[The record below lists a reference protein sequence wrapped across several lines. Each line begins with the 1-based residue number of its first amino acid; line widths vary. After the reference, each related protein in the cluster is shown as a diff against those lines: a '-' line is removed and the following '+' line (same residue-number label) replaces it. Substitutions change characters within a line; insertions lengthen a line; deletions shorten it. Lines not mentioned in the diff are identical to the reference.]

1 MRSGERARPSEGEYR
16 HRADGAGIQVVTWN
30 IRAAIGPGEP
40 FPAGWWRHVTGER
53 FERIC
58 ALIRDLDADIVALQ
72 EVSFYDVEGEVHD
85 QPLDLARLTGRHVRY
100 GAVHAY
106 PLMEP
111 ESGRAIG
118 SATWGNALLTREPL
132 RDGFTLGLP
141 VGADDDPVEPV
152 DSRLPL
158 AGTSFL
164 DAPYG
169 TREPRCAVGGTVAAE
184 GVEATVISTHLAYAG
199 AAQRAL
205 QVEALASIVV
215 ERPGPLVLL
224 GDFNA
229 PIESP
234 ELRSLAST
242 LSDAF
247 TAVGI
252 TPGDARRRSCGPL
265 AIDHV
270 FVRRFSVDACR
281 VVNEAGD
288 ASDHLPVVATLRPEV
303 G

>member
-1 MRSGERARPSEGEYR
+1 
-16 HRADGAGIQVVTWN
+16 VTWN

-40 FPAGWWRHVTGER
+40 FPAGWWRHVTDER

-58 ALIRDLDADIVALQ
+58 ALIRDLDAEVVALQ

-85 QPLDLARLTGRHVRY
+85 QPLDLARLTDRHVRY

-106 PLMEP
+106 ALVEP
-111 ESGRAIG
+111 TSGRAIG
-118 SATWGNALLTREPL
+118 SATWGNALLTREPI
-132 RDGFTLGLP
+132 RNGFTLGLP
-141 VGADDDPVEPV
+141 VGADDDHVEPTG
-152 DSRLPL
+152 SGLPL
-158 AGTSFL
+158 AGTRFL

-169 TREPRCAVGGTVAAE
+169 TREPRCAVGGTIAVHGA
-184 GVEATVISTHLAYAG
+184 VDATVVSTHLAYAG
-199 AAQRAL
+199 ATQRAT
-205 QVEALASIVV
+205 QAEALADTASN
-215 ERPGPLVLL
+215 RDKPLVLL

-229 PIESP
+229 AIDSP

-252 TPGDARRRSCGPL
+252 APGAAGRRSCGPL
-265 AIDHV
+265 AIDHI
-270 FVRRFSVDACR
+270 FVRGFGVDTCR
-281 VVNEAGD
+281 VVTEAGD

>member
-1 MRSGERARPSEGEYR
+1 M
-16 HRADGAGIQVVTWN
+16 TWN

-40 FPAGWWRHVTGER
+40 FPPGWWRHVTDER
-53 FERIC
+53 FARVC
-58 ALIRDLDADIVALQ
+58 AVIRDLDADVVGLQ
-72 EVSFYDVEGEVHD
+72 EVSFYDVDGEVHD
-85 QPLDLARLTGRHVRY
+85 QPLDLARLTDRRVRY

-106 PLMEP
+106 PLIEP

-118 SATWGNALLTREPL
+118 SATWGNALLTRKTI

-141 VGADDDPVEPV
+141 VGGDDDPVEPPE
-152 DSRLPL
+152 SGLPL
-158 AGTSFL
+158 AGTTFL

-169 TREPRCAVGGTVAAE
+169 TREPRCAVGGTVAGDGA
-184 GVEATVISTHLAYAG
+184 VDATVVSTHLAYAG
-199 AAQRAL
+199 AGQRAL
-205 QVEALASIVV
+205 QAEALSSIAV
-215 ERPGPLVLL
+215 ERGGPLVLL

-229 PIESP
+229 PIDSP

-247 TAVGI
+247 AAVGI
-252 TPGDARRRSCGPL
+252 APGDDRRRSCGPL

-270 FVRRFSVDACR
+270 LVRGFSVNACR
-281 VVNEAGD
+281 VVTEAGD